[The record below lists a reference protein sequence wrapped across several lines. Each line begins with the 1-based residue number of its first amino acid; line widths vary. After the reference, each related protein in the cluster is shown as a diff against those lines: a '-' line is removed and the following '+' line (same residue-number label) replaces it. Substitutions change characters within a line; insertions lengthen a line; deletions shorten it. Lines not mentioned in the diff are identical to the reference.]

1 MDNTS
6 SKKRTITNNTEQD
19 LCLLSAEA
27 FEAFQLAINTDPQ
40 IIPEIAAL
48 LTHKAPWDND

>member
-1 MDNTS
+1 MDNIS
-6 SKKRTITNNTEQD
+6 SVNNTDPIE
-19 LCLLSAEA
+19 LSAEA

-40 IIPEIAAL
+40 VIPEIAAL